1 MNQSKKNVIWR
12 GFFLKLK
19 CISVFIIDLTI
30 SQNGQI
36 PHFPK
41 FISKKTVVQLKNNG
55 HKLFYRSEMEISEVH
70 CQNFAS
76 YEQKTIS
83 ACKSKS
89 SSLLSKDMCYK
100 KYITKG
106 QKDFIHDKKILYHY
120 KPKVALIL
128 DHSWIIL
135 VFFSSS
141 VPWLVSPCL
150 KRTQHKQILICKS
163 FNYKEMYM

>member
-1 MNQSKKNVIWR
+1 MNQSEKNVIWR
-12 GFFLKLK
+12 GFFLELK

-30 SQNGQI
+30 GQNGQI

-41 FISKKTVVQLKNNG
+41 FTSKKTVVQLKNNL
-55 HKLFYRSEMEISEVH
+55 HKLFYRPEMEISEVH

-76 YEQKTIS
+76 YEQKIYQLVSPNLQVHCQNICATKNIS
-83 ACKSKS
+83 PN
-89 SSLLSKDMCYK
+89 
-100 KYITKG
+100 
-106 QKDFIHDKKILYHY
+106 DKKILYYY
-120 KPKVALIL
+120 KPKAALIL
-128 DHSWIIL
+128 DHSWIIV

-141 VPWLVSPCL
+141 IPWLVSPCL